1 MKTGPERKK
10 EQRYRSPKDDKK
22 EKLAKLTR
30 NVVRNEDYSLLYASN
45 IKSRNKI

>member
-22 EKLAKLTR
+22 EKLAKLTQ
-30 NVVRNEDYSLLYASN
+30 NVVRNEDYSLDASN
-45 IKSRNKI
+45 IKSRNQI

>member
-1 MKTGPERKK
+1 MKIGPERIN

-30 NVVRNEDYSLLYASN
+30 NVVRNEDYSLDASN
-45 IKSRNKI
+45 IKSRNQI